1 MSNKT
6 LSLALVQH
14 SCNRNYQQN
23 LDRSITGIREAA
35 AKGAQLILLQELHT
49 SHYFCQQE
57 QTSYFDLAE
66 TIPGPTSRKLAALA
80 GELDVVIV
88 ASVFEK
94 RAPGLYHNTAV
105 VLERDGS
112 IAGIYRKM
120 HVPDDPGYYEKFYFT
135 PGDQPDKAGTNTAF
149 TPIETSLGKLGVLV
163 CWDQWFPEAARLMSL
178 AGADI
183 LLYPTA
189 IGWDEAD
196 NNTEQQRQRSA
207 WRTIQQAHAIAN
219 GIPVA
224 ACNRC
229 GIETAD
235 NGEEHIHFWGS
246 SFVAG
251 PQGEL
256 LAEAPTDNKAVIL
269 AELNLSHSETVR
281 QNWPYLRDRRTDAY
295 ADLSLRYRDHI
306 KTNQN

>member
-1 MSNKT
+1 MCKKT

-14 SCNRNYQQN
+14 ACSRDYPYN
-23 LDRSITGIREAA
+23 LERSFDGIREAA
-35 AKGAQLILLQELHT
+35 AKGAQLILLQELHS

-57 QTSYFDLAE
+57 QLSYFDLAE
-66 TIPGPTSRKLAALA
+66 SIPGPTSNRLARLA
-80 GELDVVIV
+80 QELDIVIV
-88 ASVFEK
+88 ASLFEK
-94 RAPGLYHNTAV
+94 RAAGLYHNTAV
-105 VLERDGS
+105 VLEKDGS

-120 HVPDDPGYYEKFYFT
+120 HIPDDPGYYEKFYFT
-135 PGDQPDKAGTNTAF
+135 PGDAGNNSGF
-149 TPIETSLGKLGVLV
+149 VPIETSLGRLGVLI

-189 IGWDEAD
+189 IGWDKQDDSA
-196 NNTEQQRQRSA
+196 EQQRQQSA

-229 GIETAD
+229 GIEAAD
-235 NGEEHIHFWGS
+235 DGNGQIHFWGA
-246 SFVAG
+246 SFIVG

-256 LAEAPTDNKAVIL
+256 LAEAPTDDAAVLL
-269 AELNLSHSETVR
+269 AELDLCRSETVR
-281 QNWPYLRDRRTDAY
+281 RSWPYLRDRRIDAY
-295 ADLSLRYRDHI
+295 ADLNLRYRDHA
-306 KTNQN
+306 KTDRN